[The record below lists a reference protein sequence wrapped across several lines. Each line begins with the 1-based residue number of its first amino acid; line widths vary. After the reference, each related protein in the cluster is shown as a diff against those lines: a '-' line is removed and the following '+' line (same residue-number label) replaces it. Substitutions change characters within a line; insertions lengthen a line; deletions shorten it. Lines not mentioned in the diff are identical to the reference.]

1 MSLQVKKVEG
11 KSDLNK
17 FIKLPWK
24 IYEDDKYW
32 VPPLLID
39 EKERFNKGKY
49 SFFEHSD
56 ADFFLAVEN
65 GSVLGRI
72 AAIKNNNHL
81 KTYDDDLGFF
91 GFFESVNDQKVANAL
106 FERAEKWLDKRGLT
120 QVRGPENYN
129 QNEEVGTLVE
139 GFDSTPTIMMTYNPE
154 YYIDLI
160 TNYGFTKEKDL
171 IAYAIN
177 NAERIPDRLERKIN
191 IIEKRYDFN
200 VRQFDSSNFEAEA
213 NKVVS
218 VYNDAWSKNFGATKL
233 TDSEIEHLK
242 DELKPI
248 LIPEMVFIAEIDDKP
263 IGVSLTIPDVNRV
276 LHDMNGRLLPTGIF
290 KLLWQ
295 KLTKW
300 KDVHFVRVLILGV
313 LEEYRHM
320 GIDLAFYYYTFK
332 NGIELGFNS
341 GEMSWI
347 LEDNYPMH
355 NALERLYG
363 CHPYK
368 TYRLYQK
375 DIQ

>member
-24 IYEDDKYW
+24 IYEDDEYW

-39 EKERFNKGKY
+39 EKERFNKDKY
-49 SFFEHSD
+49 PFFEHSE
-56 ADFFLAVEN
+56 ADFFLAVNN
-65 GSVLGRI
+65 GEVLGRI

-81 KTYDDDLGFF
+81 ETYDDDLGFF

-106 FERAEKWLDKRGLT
+106 FSRAEQWLEKRGLE
-120 QVRGPENYN
+120 QVRGPENYT

-171 IAYAIN
+171 LAYSIN

-213 NKVVS
+213 DKVVS
-218 VYNDAWSKNFGATKL
+218 VYNDAWSKNFGAIKL

-242 DELKPI
+242 DDLKPI
-248 LIPEMVFIAEIDDKP
+248 LVPEMVFIAEVGDKP
-263 IGVSLTIPDVNRV
+263 VGVSLTIPDVNRV
-276 LHDMNGRLLPTGIF
+276 LHDMNGRLFPTGIF

-295 KLTKW
+295 KLNKW
-300 KDVHFVRVLILGV
+300 KDVHFARVLILGV

-347 LEDNYPMH
+347 LEDNYPMR

-375 DIQ
+375 EIK